1 MSREKIAMGINLRQN
16 KIVGSS
22 AYGKY
27 YPEVDQQKTLS
38 LRGFAKHMTDH
49 GSLYGRA
56 IVEGVLMQI
65 TDCLPE
71 LVAQGVPV
79 QLGNLGTFYPT
90 AEVAKNGAVNDIPDM
105 DGLNPNDI
113 VKAIHIRFLPDA
125 TKLDNLCGPKF
136 KDACTLELRNI
147 IDTQEVTVD
156 GKKKKVQTLKPIATA
171 VAEWKAQQGTS
182 GGGGSQ
188 SSSSSSGSGE
198 GSGSQGGSSTGSET
212 ETTQG
217 YALTIAT
224 SGSGSATVTHDGNTV
239 TSGATLNEDDEVEI
253 SITPAEGQV
262 PTASINS
269 SAIELTEDNGVYT
282 GSFAMPGQAS
292 ALVISTGISGE
303 GGDGGEGLDKD

>member
-1 MSREKIAMGINLRQN
+1 MASQTIAMGINLRQN
-16 KIVGSS
+16 KIIGSS

-27 YPEVDQQKTLS
+27 YPEVDTQKTLS

-65 TDCLPE
+65 TECLPE
-71 LVAQGVPV
+71 LVAQGIPV

-90 AEVAKNGAVNDIPDM
+90 AEVAKDAAVLDIPQM

-147 IDTQEVTVD
+147 IDTQKVTVN
-156 GKKKKVQTLKPIATA
+156 GKQKTVTTLKPITTA
-171 VAEWKAQQGTS
+171 VAEWKAQNG
-182 GGGGSQ
+182 
-188 SSSSSSGSGE
+188 
-198 GSGSQGGSSTGSET
+198 QGGSSSGT
-212 ETTQG
+212 EGGGNSGGNSGESGNSGQSQQG
-217 YALTIAT
+217 QQTASTFALTISKT
-224 SGSGSATVTHDGNTV
+224 GVGSATVTKDGNAV
-239 TSGATLNEDDEVEI
+239 TSGASLNEDDEVEI

-262 PTASINS
+262 PTATINGS
-269 SAIELTEDNGVYT
+269 SIELTEDGGVYS

-292 ALVISTGISGE
+292 TLVINTGE
-303 GGDGGEGLDKD
+303 GEDDDYDPNA